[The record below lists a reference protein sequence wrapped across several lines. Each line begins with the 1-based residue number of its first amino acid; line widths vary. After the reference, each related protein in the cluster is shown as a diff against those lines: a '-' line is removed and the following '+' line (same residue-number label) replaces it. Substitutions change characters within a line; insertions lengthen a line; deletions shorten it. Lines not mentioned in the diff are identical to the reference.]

1 MCGLVGVISND
12 NVFEVVYNGL
22 SLLQHRGQD
31 AAGIAA
37 FDGNFFNIHKG
48 KGRISEIFTDEIVQS
63 INGNIGI
70 GHVRYPTAG
79 TTSVNESQPFYAS
92 HPYGI
97 VFAHNGTINN
107 AKKLL
112 EDMYNF
118 DRRHINTHSDS
129 EVLMNI
135 FANGVSEDAP
145 KKPTPE
151 CAFRGA
157 KHVFEKCVGAYACVA
172 IVRGLGLVAFRD
184 THGIRPLIFGEKI
197 VDGKTEYMVASESV
211 SLDINGYKIIRDVK
225 PGECIVFK
233 ENGAYETF
241 VEKDKKYENAPC
253 LFEYLYFA
261 RPDSIID
268 NVLVYDYRVASGKK
282 LAKKIQSEWGGIEFD
297 SVIPIPETGRISALE
312 IAKTLKIPYRE
323 GFVKNFYVGR
333 TFIMGSK
340 RANSVRMKLNPIK
353 NEFKDKNILIVD
365 DSIVRGTTSREII
378 KIVKEL
384 GAKSV
389 YIASVSDKVK
399 YQNVY
404 GIDMPCKK
412 DLIAHIYKDEN
423 QIAQSLGVDGVI
435 YLDLKDMKDA
445 LNEAGGNFNVFE
457 DSVFTGN
464 YITGN
469 IEQDYLENLEKLGN
483 K

>member
-1 MCGLVGVISND
+1 MCGLVGVVSNN

-48 KGRISEIFTDEIVQS
+48 KGRISEIFQQNMVES
-63 INGNIGI
+63 LKGNVGI

-79 TTSVNESQPFYAS
+79 TSSVNESQPFYVS

-107 AKKLL
+107 AKQLL

-135 FANGVSEDAP
+135 FANGISENAP
-145 KKPTPE
+145 EKPTSD
-151 CAFRGA
+151 CVFRGA
-157 KHVFEKCVGAYACVA
+157 RHVFEKCVGAYACVS

-184 THGIRPLIFGEKI
+184 IHGIRPLIFGEKV
-197 VDGKTEYMVASESV
+197 VDGKKEYMVASESV
-211 SLDINGYKIIRDVK
+211 SLDINGYDIVRDVK

-233 ENGAYETF
+233 EDGSFETNQY
-241 VEKDKKYENAPC
+241 DKVDCKNAPC
-253 LFEYLYFA
+253 LFEYVYFA

-268 NVLVYDYRVASGKK
+268 NVLVYDYRVNSGKK
-282 LAKKIQSEWGGIEFD
+282 LASKIKKEWSDLQFD
-297 SVIPIPETGRISALE
+297 AIIPIPETGRISALE
-312 IAKTLKIPYRE
+312 IAKTMGIPYRE
-323 GFVKNFYVGR
+323 GFVKNFYIGR
-333 TFIMGSK
+333 TFIMGEK
-340 RANSVRMKLNPIK
+340 RSNSVRMKLNPIK
-353 NEFKDKNILIVD
+353 NEFKDKKILIVD

-389 YIASVSDKVK
+389 HIASVSDKVM

-404 GIDMPCKK
+404 GIDMPSKN
-412 DLIAHIYKDEN
+412 DLIAHIYKEEE
-423 QIAQSLGVDGVI
+423 QIAKSLGVDGVI
-435 YLDLKDMKDA
+435 YLDLADMKDA
-445 LNEAGGNFNVFE
+445 LNESGGSFDVFE

-464 YITGN
+464 YITGG
-469 IEQDYLENLEKLGN
+469 ISQEYLDDLEKLRDE
-483 K
+483 